1 MSLNQPRLRETRVK
15 MSLRTLDFDA
25 RRFLHDPAHA
35 AMLFSQQG
43 VAVLRKTAF
52 QVVCLSDV
60 NQLVFLVVNEV
71 DAGRAGK

>member
-25 RRFLHDPAHA
+25 RRFLHDPAHP
-35 AMLFSQQG
+35 AMLFSLHG
-43 VAVLRKTAF
+43 VAVLGKTAF
-52 QVVCLSDV
+52 QVFCFSDID
-60 NQLVFLVVNEV
+60 QLVLLVVNEV